1 MKWMLMQVRQSLPFF
16 SPIEQVLTVQD
27 LGYVSTEQHGDHVS
41 KMNMGIKQNY
51 TPSVSLKPH

>member
-1 MKWMLMQVRQSLPFF
+1 MQVRQSLPFF